1 MALRQN
7 LIKECKTELGK
18 RDGVWRSVKEKDG
31 VRRFL
36 DNEQQRRY
44 NTMERIRRMLSVM
57 TDAEVNKFDK
67 MAEEAEKPGI
77 ELSLFNL
84 P

>member
-1 MALRQN
+1 MALRQDF
-7 LIKECKTELGK
+7 IKECKTELGK

-44 NTMERIRRMLSVM
+44 DLLVKMREMLSAM
-57 TDAEVNKFDK
+57 TDAEVNKFVQK
-67 MAEEAEKPGI
+67 SEEAEKPGI
-77 ELSLFNL
+77 ELSLF
-84 P
+84 